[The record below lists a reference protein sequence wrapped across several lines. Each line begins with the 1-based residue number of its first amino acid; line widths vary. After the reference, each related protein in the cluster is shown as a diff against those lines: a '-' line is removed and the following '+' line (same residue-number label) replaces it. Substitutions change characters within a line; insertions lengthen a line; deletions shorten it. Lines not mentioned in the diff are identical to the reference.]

1 MKITVEDNSLQVA
14 KNFEK
19 QVREQPQIVKTAL
32 GRTAEFLMGIIK
44 QRTQRGINADGD
56 AFPPYSTKPFFFNIT
71 PRSASPTY
79 KTFQGGYKEYRS
91 FMGKQSNKVDLNFFG
106 NMLSNI
112 TQKSSPTQA
121 IIYFANKFENTKAV
135 GNQKKRKFFAIGE
148 REQRPIINVFMKEY
162 KKLSIIKWVNEKI

>member
-91 FMGKQSNKVDLNFFG
+91 FMGKQNNKVDLNFFG

-148 REQRPIINVFMKEY
+148 REQRPIINVFMKEF
-162 KKLSIIKWVNEKI
+162 KKLSIIK

>member
-1 MKITVEDNSLQVA
+1 MRLTVEDNSLQVA

-44 QRTQRGINADGD
+44 QRTSRGVNADGN
-56 AFPPYSTKPFFFNIT
+56 AFPAYSTKPFFFNIT

-79 KTFQGGYKEYRS
+79 KTFEGGYKEYRS
-91 FMGKQSNKVDLNFFG
+91 FMGKQSNKVDLNFSG

-112 TQKSSPTQA
+112 TQKSSPTEA
-121 IIYFANKFENTKAV
+121 IIYFASKFENTKAL
-135 GNQKKRKFFAIGE
+135 GNQRKRKFFAIGQK
-148 REQRPIINVFMKEY
+148 EQQPIMNVFMKEY
-162 KKLSIIKWVNEKI
+162 NKLSKI

>member
-1 MKITVEDNSLQVA
+1 MKLTVEDNSLQVA

-44 QRTQRGINADGD
+44 QRTSRGVNADGN
-56 AFPPYSTKPFFFNIT
+56 AFPAYSTKPFFFNIT

-79 KTFQGGYKEYRS
+79 KTFEGGYKEYRS
-91 FMGKQSNKVDLNFFG
+91 FMGKQSNKVDLNFSG

-112 TQKSSPTQA
+112 TQKSSPTEA
-121 IIYFANKFENTKAV
+121 IIYFASKFENTKAL
-135 GNQKKRKFFAIGE
+135 GNQRKRKFFAIGQ
-148 REQRPIINVFMKEY
+148 REQKPIMNVFMKEY
-162 KKLSIIKWVNEKI
+162 NKLSTIK

>member
-71 PRSASPTY
+71 PRSATPTY

-91 FMGKQSNKVDLNFFG
+91 FMGKQNNKVDLNFFG

-121 IIYFANKFENTKAV
+121 IIYFANKFENIKAV

-148 REQRPIINVFMKEY
+148 REQRPIINVFMKEFQ
-162 KKLSIIKWVNEKI
+162 KLSIIK